1 MPNVNYRGKPSQ
13 DPNVP
18 PESGVTSIPLGAP
31 WPPLSREQVVKL
43 HEALVAFRREMEAS
57 KGIRSHED
65 QQDMIWG
72 AAVELDG
79 LLVEMG
85 IGSPPP
91 KRTRTHEEVAKVAE
105 EVQQDR
111 FGHITDLS
119 RHSKPRE
126 EPTTDE
132 DSGPGAMS
140 WQQAEEFGSPFAA
153 AVEPAWLRLDWGS
166 VQMPVRNLS
175 GQDLAEGQ
183 IVTTGQVQVEPP
195 KRNCWTCKH
204 SLGERG
210 GWLCNTHN
218 IEVLLWL
225 GKPENNIGLREDG
238 RMMPERTTD
247 GCPGWKPKNET
258 AKREC
263 WTCGSFHINN
273 GCGKKWTASTA
284 LAAHLKKMDD
294 LIDGGSSPVD
304 VASMDLN
311 CPGWERKPSDA
322 VASLE
327 RWMKGGTL

>member
-1 MPNVNYRGKPSQ
+1 MPNVNYRGKLPSQ
-13 DPNVP
+13 DPNAP
-18 PESGVTSIPLGAP
+18 PESGMTSIPLGAP

-91 KRTRTHEEVAKVAE
+91 TRTWTHEEVAKVAE
-105 EVQQDR
+105 EVQTVTFEEALKSGTAHAVYAQQQDR

-140 WQQAEEFGSPFAA
+140 WQQAEEFGLPFAT
-153 AVEPAWLRLDWGS
+153 EP
-166 VQMPVRNLS
+166 PV
-175 GQDLAEGQ
+175 A
-183 IVTTGQVQVEPP
+183 PP
-195 KRNCWTCKH
+195 KRNCWTCDHDKVFGGGTAH
-204 SLGERG
+204 ICTALPPRRSKGTGDSPTVKAISAWTDSQTLDASL
-210 GWLCNTHN
+210 
-218 IEVLLWL
+218 
-225 GKPENNIGLREDG
+225 
-238 RMMPERTTD
+238 MPPKDSD
-247 GCPGWKPKNET
+247 GCPGWEPKNET

-273 GCGKKWTASTA
+273 GCGKKWTASA
-284 LAAHLKKMDD
+284 VLVAHLKKMDD
-294 LIDGGSSPVD
+294 MIDGGASTTE

-311 CPGWERKPSDA
+311 CPGWERNP
-322 VASLE
+322 
-327 RWMKGGTL
+327 